1 MLEGSQARWRNNNN
15 EKYFLDIF
23 TLIAY
28 NEEKNTFWFSSRSD
42 RDGSIFSLVLNLNPA
57 VTVKVTFLSHM
68 RDLKL
73 NYNFIIKDEFPVL
86 YGPWELNLKTGY

>member
-28 NEEKNTFWFSSRSD
+28 NEEKNTFWFPSRSD
-42 RDGSIFSLVLNLNPA
+42 RDWKHYHFSALFWNLYPA
-57 VTVKVTFLSHM
+57 VTV
-68 RDLKL
+68 
-73 NYNFIIKDEFPVL
+73 
-86 YGPWELNLKTGY
+86 